1 MMKAIEV
8 KISDI
13 IIQHPEINSF
23 PELLDAVRNMTS
35 DNMLYLNFDVKPD
48 YRDTPR
54 NWQWK
59 MEVAFG
65 AGGSHRVPASGRV
78 VPDVD

>member
-1 MMKAIEV
+1 MKAIEV
-8 KISDI
+8 NISDI

-23 PELLDAVRNMTS
+23 PELLGIVKAMTS
-35 DNMLYLNFDVKPD
+35 EHMLYLNFDVKPD

-59 MEVAFG
+59 LEAAFG
-65 AGGSHRVPASGRV
+65 SGGK
-78 VPDVD
+78 